1 MNKIKKQQNEI
12 MKRIFAFFILFIMLL
27 ADLNAQGIMVDAKI
41 VDAETHEALP
51 NASVSIDSDKSFIA
65 NADGEFCIKADSA
78 DVLTMSYVGYKT
90 VRVRAEKVGSVI
102 RLSPYAIELSDVNV
116 LPLKSIIGK
125 ITSRLNAEFAKN
137 KKQESNFYYRQTT
150 QSNGECNEYIE
161 AVLNGYSEIALRR
174 PSIVAGRYGAL
185 KGTDEKKY
193 SSLKNFHNHSCV
205 SPYASYKRKKEQV
218 RYPIMPGSE
227 KLYQTDYDILTD
239 KANGNV
245 IYRISFTP
253 NPKVKVPIVKCVIYV
268 DADSY
273 KILKYEGEILHN
285 YVFVAT
291 KKKQFPMQSS
301 FSVTYTYNRGFME
314 VQSVASKMAYSC
326 LGISVTGK
334 STLVNIGKKYY
345 NGKKKLS
352 SHSDLLSKISSAGYD
367 AKFWND
373 NTVIKRTL
381 MEEQVVR
388 MFEKDN
394 VFSNMTE

>member
-1 MNKIKKQQNEI
+1 
-12 MKRIFAFFILFIMLL
+12 
-27 ADLNAQGIMVDAKI
+27 
-41 VDAETHEALP
+41 
-51 NASVSIDSDKSFIA
+51 
-65 NADGEFCIKADSA
+65 
-78 DVLTMSYVGYKT
+78 
-90 VRVRAEKVGSVI
+90 
-102 RLSPYAIELSDVNV
+102 
-116 LPLKSIIGK
+116 
-125 ITSRLNAEFAKN
+125 
-137 KKQESNFYYRQTT
+137 
-150 QSNGECNEYIE
+150 
-161 AVLNGYSEIALRR
+161 
-174 PSIVAGRYGAL
+174 
-185 KGTDEKKY
+185 
-193 SSLKNFHNHSCV
+193 
-205 SPYASYKRKKEQV
+205 
-218 RYPIMPGSE
+218 MPGSE